1 MIVFVFFSLGLYFYP
16 GAAAAAASAAAA
28 AIRPDRAGPP
38 GRTVTS
44 HRPGKLKIRLGV
56 QRRARGPPATRMPVT
71 VVGESST
78 PAAAAPA
85 AARVIVEG
93 GVRVRFTGKPQ
104 RVRRPAQRL
113 LLPGALRPDTIR
125 VTGT

>member
-85 AARVIVEG
+85 ARVIIGG
-93 GVRVRFTGKPQ
+93 GVRVRGTDKPQ

-113 LLPGALRPDTIR
+113 LLPPGALRPDTIR
-125 VTGT
+125 VAGT